1 MSDKCSVCHHFH
13 RSDNDTKVCTLL
25 SCSCDITKFQPEL
38 ETKSFNQYVQVINS
52 FTNIADKI
60 KYLLEEIPQF
70 RDLTN
75 KQFIFAYW
83 HYNNGFCP
91 GMTLDIPTYSQLTD
105 PETIRR
111 CKQKVVE
118 NNPTLAASDKM
129 SNLKNTKKIAIEEW
143 LTQ

>member
-1 MSDKCSVCHHFH
+1 MSNKCSTCHHYH
-13 RSDNDTKVCTLL
+13 ESDGDTKVCTLL
-25 SCSCDITKFQPEL
+25 DCSCDITKFQPEL
-38 ETKSFNQYVQVINS
+38 ETKSLDYYQNVINTFS
-52 FTNIADKI
+52 NIADKI
-60 KYLLEEIPQF
+60 KYLLDEIPQF

-83 HYNNGFCP
+83 HYNNNFCP
-91 GMTLDIPTYSQLTD
+91 GMKLEISTYSHLTD

-118 NNPTLAASDKM
+118 NNPTLAASDEFT
-129 SNLKNTKKIAIEEW
+129 NLKNTKKTAIEEW

>member
-1 MSDKCSVCHHFH
+1 MD
-13 RSDNDTKVCTLL
+13 
-25 SCSCDITKFQPEL
+25 
-38 ETKSFNQYVQVINS
+38 VINT

-60 KYLLEEIPQF
+60 KYLLTEIPTF
-70 RDLTN
+70 RNLSN

-91 GMTLDIPTYSQLTD
+91 GMKLDIPTYHNLTD

-118 NNPTLAASDKM
+118 NNPTLASGGTM
-129 SNLKNTKKIAIEEW
+129 NSQKKIKKSAIEDW
-143 LTQ
+143 LIQ